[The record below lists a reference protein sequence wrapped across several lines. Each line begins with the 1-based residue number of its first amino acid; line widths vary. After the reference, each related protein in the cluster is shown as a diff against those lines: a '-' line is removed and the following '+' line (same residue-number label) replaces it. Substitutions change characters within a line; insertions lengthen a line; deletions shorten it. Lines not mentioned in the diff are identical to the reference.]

1 LEKSP
6 SLGNKLKVETRTTPI
21 GSSNYKI
28 KQMGKEKNMTRNQ
41 YKSNTNSVVK
51 VMKELIPDPSQKIKL
66 DEYVSNH
73 IRNFLDAT
81 DLKNFPVQ
89 TPSVSKED
97 FLDRIQ
103 RYEDLTKDLKNISI
117 LLAYWGD
124 SDQLSLLEKIF
135 TRIAEA
141 DKGTAGITLWLK
153 LGWYPV
159 LLLMYAAGIAAL
171 SKHKYEALKIILE
184 AQVHSGFEY
193 DSILIPVI
201 VPVVDN
207 VTNINGNFEL
217 LPEYE
222 KHYYPRSEH
231 LFKSLQPSLEDLL
244 FLGKSYEPLFDRFEL
259 FLALVYADVKNG
271 DWGPPGRFAW
281 KCKPRAGKGN
291 PFMELVD
298 EAKKYRDGWVPLK
311 AGFFQ
316 RSYKRFQEIV
326 DSYKKLLKNY

>member
-1 LEKSP
+1 
-6 SLGNKLKVETRTTPI
+6 
-21 GSSNYKI
+21 
-28 KQMGKEKNMTRNQ
+28 MGKEKNMTRNQ
-41 YKSNTNSVVK
+41 YKSNTNSVVE

-66 DEYVSNH
+66 DDYVLNH
-73 IRNFLDAT
+73 IRHFLDAT
-81 DLKNFPVQ
+81 DLKYFPVQ

-117 LLAYWGD
+117 LLACWGD
-124 SDQLSLLEKIF
+124 SDQLSILEKIF

-141 DKGTAGITLWLK
+141 DKGPSGTTLWLR

-159 LLLMYAAGIAAL
+159 ILLMYVAGIAAL

-193 DSILIPVI
+193 DSKVIPVI

-207 VTNINGNFEL
+207 MTKLHDNFKW
-217 LPEYE
+217 LPGHET
-222 KHYYPRSEH
+222 HYVPRSEH
-231 LFKSLQPSLEDLL
+231 LFKSLQSSLEDIL
-244 FLGKSYEPLFDRFEL
+244 FLGKSYEPLFDRFEV
-259 FLALVYADVKNG
+259 FLALVYADVKNL

-281 KCKPRAGKGN
+281 KYKRRTQGGN
-291 PFMELVD
+291 PFIELVE
-298 EAKKYRDGWVPLK
+298 EAKKYGDGWVPLK

-316 RSYKRFQEIV
+316 GSYERFQEIV
-326 DSYKKLLKNY
+326 DSYKKQLDKISWR

>member
-1 LEKSP
+1 
-6 SLGNKLKVETRTTPI
+6 
-21 GSSNYKI
+21 
-28 KQMGKEKNMTRNQ
+28 MTRNQ
-41 YKSNTNSVVK
+41 YKSNTNSVVE

-66 DEYVSNH
+66 DDYVSNH
-73 IRNFLDAT
+73 IRHFLDAT
-81 DLKNFPVQ
+81 DLKYFPVQ

-141 DKGTAGITLWLK
+141 DKGPSGNPLWLG

-171 SKHKYEALKIILE
+171 SKHKYEALKIIFE

-193 DSILIPVI
+193 DSKVIPVI

-207 VTNINGNFEL
+207 MTKLHDNFKW
-217 LPEYE
+217 LPGHE
-222 KHYYPRSEH
+222 KHYVPRSEH
-231 LFKSLQPSLEDLL
+231 LFKSLQPSLKDLL
-244 FLGKSYEPLFDRFEL
+244 FLGKSYEPLFDRFEV
-259 FLALVYADVKNG
+259 FLALVYADVENC
-271 DWGPPGRFAW
+271 DWGPHGRFAW
-281 KCKPRAGKGN
+281 KCKPRTHRGN
-291 PFMELVD
+291 PFMELVE
-298 EAKKYRDGWVPLK
+298 EAKKYSAGWVPLK

-316 RSYKRFQEIV
+316 GSYERFQEIV
-326 DSYKKLLKNY
+326 DSYKKQLD